1 MKYTK
6 IILSAIIGYLI
17 SLLFFN
23 YLNIWLG
30 ALLAAGVTYIF
41 IYDLLR
47 EWTMNNELKLY
58 AAQALIACLGRIALV
73 LINADLIDGLLWK
86 YPISKQK
93 LN

>member
-47 EWTMNNELKLY
+47 E
-58 AAQALIACLGRIALV
+58 
-73 LINADLIDGLLWK
+73 
-86 YPISKQK
+86 
-93 LN
+93 